1 MAKDRFKIIPAVYLL
16 LRKDDQ
22 VLLLRRYNTGYQDG
36 KYGLVA
42 GHLDGDELARDA
54 MVREAKEEAW
64 ITVNADD
71 LDFVHVV
78 HRLSRGESGQERVD
92 LFYEASKW
100 QGEITNMEPH
110 KCDDL
115 SWFPINDLPDNI
127 LPLVGRVI
135 KDISKGI
142 NYSEYTEEPV

>member
-1 MAKDRFKIIPAVYLL
+1 M

-22 VLLLRRYNTGYQDG
+22 VLLLRRFNTGYQDG

-54 MVREAKEEAW
+54 MVREAKEEAG

-71 LDFVHVV
+71 LDFLHVV

-100 QGEITNMEPH
+100 QGEVTNMEPN

-115 SWFPINDLPDNI
+115 SWFPIDNLPDNI

-135 KDISKGI
+135 ADISRGV
-142 NYSEYTEEPV
+142 NYSEYSQEPI